1 MEWKNEELLEKKGE
15 NRLKELEF
23 CSISC
28 EKGEKY
34 DSAATWNVAFLDL
47 QILDELIT
55 WRWNFTV
62 QRTPSSRKLGDFP
75 EEFKFSNEATERFNI
90 RGERS
95 FEFFTRTRLFCS
107 DKRI

>member
-34 DSAATWNVAFLDL
+34 DSAATWSVAFLDL

-55 WRWNFTV
+55 WR
-62 QRTPSSRKLGDFP
+62 
-75 EEFKFSNEATERFNI
+75 
-90 RGERS
+90 
-95 FEFFTRTRLFCS
+95 
-107 DKRI
+107 